1 MSLKVSKV
9 KASDQKELLNFDDVI
24 KAALIIKA
32 LRNPIRKRL
41 ISYLLKNDGAK
52 VTNIVFNLRK
62 EQTKISQHL
71 NILRNAKIVS
81 FLKRGENVYYFLNK
95 GRIAEI
101 QKSLSGLLDEIPNK
115 DLMKIEKKSKLHFKS
130 FRDL

>member
-81 FLKRGENVYYFLNK
+81 FLKGGKMF
-95 GRIAEI
+95 II
-101 QKSLSGLLDEIPNK
+101 
-115 DLMKIEKKSKLHFKS
+115 F
-130 FRDL
+130 

>member
-1 MSLKVSKV
+1 MSLKVSKA

-52 VTNIVFNLRK
+52 VTNIVFNLRE

-81 FLKRGENVYYFLNK
+81 FLKRGKNVYYFLNK

-115 DLMKIEKKSKLHFKS
+115 DLMKIEKQLK
-130 FRDL
+130 

>member
-41 ISYLLKNDGAK
+41 ISYLLKNDGTK
-52 VTNIVFNLRK
+52 VTNIVFNLRE

-115 DLMKIEKKSKLHFKS
+115 DLMKIEKKLK
-130 FRDL
+130 

>member
-52 VTNIVFNLRK
+52 VTNIVFNLRE

-115 DLMKIEKKSKLHFKS
+115 DLMKIEKKLK
-130 FRDL
+130 